1 MTDAGLKQKLFS
13 FDGRLRRRDWWLL
26 GLAVALVQF
35 VVMLSVHL
43 LVSEQGE
50 PFLGTLRI
58 TESGLS
64 ISTSWWVATGI
75 STLALCPQLAMGV
88 KRGHDIGWS
97 AAWTT
102 VLYLIGFLAGLAPYD
117 FGAALGAQIDA
128 GRTEFYAPLALLVVS
143 MIVNVVLVAAL
154 GFVDG
159 RPEANRYGTSPK
171 FESVDPGE

>member
-50 PFLGTLRI
+50 PFLGMLRI
-58 TESGLS
+58 TESGLVV
-64 ISTSWWVATGI
+64 STSWWAATGI
-75 STLALCPQLAMGV
+75 SALALWPQLAMGV

-102 VLYLIGFLAGLAPYD
+102 VLYLISFLGGLAPYD

-128 GRTEFYAPLALLVVS
+128 GRTEFFVPLALLVVS
-143 MIVNVVLVAAL
+143 MIVNVVLVAAF

-171 FESVDPGE
+171 FESTDAGE